1 MQTRPWERHSKCD
14 TSYVLSELHTPH
26 LILLLSLYMYQL
38 SQLLRDKE
46 DETRKCFD
54 AQIVNIERELRGS
67 QTKVER
73 LLINA
78 SKDSSQEE
86 WSERIVN
93 STGVSEGMRCLLITM
108 ERTTL
113 TLKSIREARASS
125 DRRTDLVS
133 LAGGLLYRLFPSVTI
148 TRKMQVVFVPLD
160 TSHEQICFTVTINV
174 GENSQLKALRASF
187 VEMARKH
194 YGYDENELKEED
206 VQLTDVFRQKVSI
219 GILTSCYYS
228 NTNLYLHSFH

>member
-1 MQTRPWERHSKCD
+1 MF
-14 TSYVLSELHTPH
+14 TSYVVPDLSSLHI
-26 LILLLSLYMYQL
+26 ILLSSLYMYQL

-93 STGVSEGMRCLLITM
+93 STGLSEGMRCVDIAM

-125 DRRTDLVS
+125 DRKTDLVS
-133 LAGGLLYRLFPSVTI
+133 LAGGLRHRLFPSVII

-160 TSHEQICFTVTINV
+160 TKHEQIRFTMSINV

-219 GILTSCYYS
+219 GSLPTCYDIIQLLTCIDIL
-228 NTNLYLHSFH
+228 FIIGDVFQ

>member
-1 MQTRPWERHSKCD
+1 MF
-14 TSYVLSELHTPH
+14 TSYVLPDLSSLHI
-26 LILLLSLYMYQL
+26 ILLSSLYMYIL

-73 LLINA
+73 LLLNA
-78 SKDSSQEE
+78 SKDSSQEK
-86 WSERIVN
+86 WSEQIVN
-93 STGVSEGMRCLLITM
+93 GTGLLEGMRCVDIAM

-125 DRRTDLVS
+125 DRKIDSAS
-133 LAGGLLYRLFPSVTI
+133 LSAGLRHRLFPSVII

-160 TSHEQICFTVTINV
+160 TRHEQICFTMSIDVRN
-174 GENSQLKALRASF
+174 NSQLEELRASI
-187 VEMARKH
+187 VDMARKH
-194 YGYDENELKEED
+194 YGYENELKEED
-206 VQLTDVFRQKVSI
+206 VQLAEVFRQKVSI
-219 GILTSCYYS
+219 GTLHHAMIIHLLTCMTFFS
-228 NTNLYLHSFH
+228 